1 MRYRRGTRLAEPQV
15 AFDITPLQNAHQYRG
30 IGTYVRGLA
39 RRLSAQS
46 EIPIEFWGWS
56 GDFVVEVPPPHRALW
71 LRRFPMPQYRGAW
84 VFAQLAMRRRARR
97 SAAKVIHITDPD
109 ALTALGARRL
119 LTTVYDL
126 IPLKQPR
133 PRRRVLA
140 NSGYESYLKSLRLA
154 DRLFAISQ
162 QTAGDL
168 VELMRLPPSRIVV
181 ARPGID
187 LPTMHEAPVR
197 RARPY
202 FLYIGGPNPNKNLG
216 VVLDAMARCP
226 ELEEELRIGGH
237 WLTKQVDELDAGLA
251 AGGLRDRVRHVGF
264 VPAAELPDLMR
275 DATALIIP
283 SLHEG
288 FGLPVAEGL
297 AAGAAVI
304 HSDLPV
310 LRETS
315 AGAALTFDP
324 RSATSLALA
333 MRRIVGEPGLAAD
346 LRERGLEQA
355 KTLTWDAAVATTLAA
370 YRTALE

>member
-1 MRYRRGTRLAEPQV
+1 MVGETRLPAPKV

-56 GDFVVEVPPPHRALW
+56 GDFGVEVPPPHRALS
-71 LRRFPMPQYRGAW
+71 LRKIPMPQYRGAW
-84 VFAQLAMRRRARR
+84 IIGQLAMRGRARR
-97 SAAKVIHITDPD
+97 SEVKVVHITDPD
-109 ALTALGARRL
+109 ALTALGNRRL

-126 IPLKQPR
+126 IPLKQ
-133 PRRRVLA
+133 RRTSKRVLA
-140 NSGYESYLKSLRLA
+140 NAGYDSYLKSLRLA

-168 VELMRLPPSRIVV
+168 IELLRLPASRIVV

-187 LPTMHEAPVR
+187 LPPTPPQVVP
-197 RARPY
+197 RAKPY

-216 VVLDAMARCP
+216 VILDALVKCTD
-226 ELEEELRIGGH
+226 LQEELLIGGH
-237 WLTKQVDELDAGLA
+237 WLPKQVGQLA
-251 AGGLRDRVRHVGF
+251 RQVARGSLKGRVRHIGF
-264 VPAAELPDLMR
+264 VPAIELPGLMR
-275 DATALIIP
+275 GATALIIP

-304 HSDLPV
+304 HSELPV
-310 LRETS
+310 LSETS

-324 RSATSLALA
+324 RSSVALA
-333 MRRIVGEPGLAAD
+333 AAMRSIAGDRALATK
-346 LRERGLEQA
+346 LRKRGLQRA
-355 KTLTWDAAVATTLAA
+355 KSLTWDSALETTLAA
-370 YRTALE
+370 YRTALS